1 MIFYYYALDKGEMFK
16 WASSELINTSTHHEL
31 NNFSFPPSLCLIE
44 NLNEFIMILRKG
56 TIGLR
61 IRSEHGMVRQNSV
74 LLSKKQ
80 SVRHNR
86 RHSVRPII
94 IASGMHVPSDSFNG
108 WSPERMASNL
118 LETFLTVVAVKIV
131 LAQLQGSGRGDLAS
145 YNAQGYQNL
154 VDFIEEKPLTR
165 DNASTWLKELMER
178 DLMIAM
184 RIIEVR
190 LAYAKHDFEWHNLQ
204 SLCLDTLEKEN
215 VNLLRQHAMDHVQFD
230 QPQEDVDGK

>member
-1 MIFYYYALDKGEMFK
+1 
-16 WASSELINTSTHHEL
+16 
-31 NNFSFPPSLCLIE
+31 
-44 NLNEFIMILRKG
+44 MILRKG

-61 IRSEHGMVRQNSV
+61 IGSEHGMVRQNSV

-108 WSPERMASNL
+108 WSPERMASSL

-204 SLCLDTLEKEN
+204 SLCLDTGASI
-215 VNLLRQHAMDHVQFD
+215 NLGCCRDRFGPLNPDRSSNLSRERCKNFLHYYFD
-230 QPQEDVDGK
+230 SIVKIRSSVLHMSRNR